1 MQPTG
6 KLQVG
11 KYNKYIYMTQKVRNI
26 LIFIGKHNYVL
37 SLLVFII
44 IVGFLDANSFM
55 QRIQLQQINDS
66 LRLQIQHFEE
76 ICTRDSSRLKQL
88 QSDPSAVVR
97 VAREEY
103 LMKAE
108 NEDVF
113 IIIEEKQNNE

>member
-1 MQPTG
+1 
-6 KLQVG
+6 
-11 KYNKYIYMTQKVRNI
+11 MTQKVRNI
-26 LIFIGKHNYVL
+26 LIFIGKHTYVL
-37 SLLVFII
+37 TLLVFII

>member
-26 LIFIGKHNYVL
+26 LIFIGKHKYVL

>member
-26 LIFIGKHNYVL
+26 LIFIGKHKYVL
-37 SLLVFII
+37 TLLVFII